1 MMEIKISTA
10 SDKSSHR
17 IQNETQNKLIYYQVL
32 ADDLTNRKLGS
43 ILSISQKHPSTKSS
57 AVSTKKKLNCRF
69 LADCIEMQET
79 KNKII
84 SKGNQITDF

>member
-17 IQNETQNKLIYYQVL
+17 IENEINIYYQVL
-32 ADDLTNRKLGS
+32 ADDLTNRKFGS